1 MHIYFKRDRITLFYD
16 VMGKSS
22 GLGKRRLLFLKLDNF
37 QNRTRKKKTAMK
49 KIPLINHIYVSH
61 FSIFFFFALKNLSR
75 FCFPSAINFW
85 PFLEIL
91 TKGAATTWSARWV
104 AQKWGTTNYLENS
117 LASALNS
124 ICFRLPFFQQK
135 LFKNSEI
142 SYFYMA

>member
-22 GLGKRRLLFLKLDNF
+22 GLGKRRLLFPKLDNF

-61 FSIFFFFALKNLSR
+61 FSIFFFFFALKNVSR
-75 FCFPSAINFW
+75 FCFLTSAINFW

-91 TKGAATTWSARWV
+91 TKGAATT
-104 AQKWGTTNYLENS
+104 
-117 LASALNS
+117 
-124 ICFRLPFFQQK
+124 
-135 LFKNSEI
+135 
-142 SYFYMA
+142 